1 MIERNSKKSR
11 SHKKITKTAICLSTC
26 CFGILLLISS
36 CSPSN
41 YSYRVI
47 NDDCNCQEYIAHDGA
62 VEYHFLAEYEM
73 HDGVATT
80 IEIELFNG
88 SNEKLSLDL
97 AEAKVSS
104 RNIAYQYK
112 DKFLPLPSLT
122 VGPHSS
128 DVVKLKGKEISGG
141 DDWHEIAGER
151 MTITIKGLLL
161 GQKML
166 KEQNITFVPVNPKLK
181 Q

>member
-1 MIERNSKKSR
+1 VIEWENGKRR
-11 SHKKITKTAICLSTC
+11 YYQEIIKTTYLLVCC
-26 CFGILLLISS
+26 CFGMIIALSGCSS
-36 CSPSN
+36 
-41 YSYRVI
+41 YYAYRAV
-47 NDDCNCQEYIAHDGA
+47 NEDCNCEEYILHDGA
-62 VEYHFLAEYEM
+62 IEYRFHAEYEM

-128 DVVKLKGKEISGG
+128 DVVKLKGKEISGE
-141 DDWHEIAGER
+141 DNWHEIAGER
-151 MTITIKGLLL
+151 MTVTIKGLML
-161 GQKML
+161 GQNIL

-181 Q
+181 R

>member
-11 SHKKITKTAICLSTC
+11 SHQKITNPSIWSLVC
-26 CFGILLLISS
+26 CFGILLFISG

-47 NDDCNCQEYIAHDGA
+47 NDDCNCEDYILHDGA
-62 VEYHFLAEYEM
+62 IEYRFHAEYEM

-80 IEIELFNG
+80 IEIEIFNG

-128 DVVKLKGKEISGG
+128 DVVKLIGKEISGE
-141 DDWHEIAGER
+141 DDWHKIAGEQ
-151 MTITIKGLLL
+151 MTVTIKGLLL

-166 KEQNITFVPVNPKLK
+166 KEQNIIFVPVNPKLK
-181 Q
+181 R

>member
-1 MIERNSKKSR
+1 
-11 SHKKITKTAICLSTC
+11 
-26 CFGILLLISS
+26 
-36 CSPSN
+36 
-41 YSYRVI
+41 
-47 NDDCNCQEYIAHDGA
+47 
-62 VEYHFLAEYEM
+62 M
-73 HDGVATT
+73 HDGIATT
-80 IEIELFNG
+80 IEIEIFNN

-128 DVVKLKGKEISGG
+128 DVVKLIGKEISGE
-141 DDWHEIAGER
+141 DNWHEIAGER
-151 MTITIKGLLL
+151 MTVTIKGLML

-166 KEQNITFVPVNPKLK
+166 NEQSVTFVPVNPKLK
-181 Q
+181 R